1 MHRRLSVLLVLA
13 LFAAACGPEV
23 AETTTTSTTQATT
36 TTSIAPTTT
45 AAIPPFTIENA
56 PPELTAMVEAFYAY
70 ATGVGTDVPPAP
82 EPVLAGI
89 TPTPVVSPRVG
100 VASVGTFKGQ
110 GVATVEMAGDLF
122 LTVND
127 GSGWRIVG
135 GNWPN
140 LSLPAYYGTGP
151 RLVAVVGSDARPW
164 EDFVTARAD
173 SIHFIGLDGVGQGGI
188 VGVPR
193 DAWVPM
199 AGGGRNKI
207 NASLAD
213 YGPEGMMQTFRDL
226 TGLPLEGFVLTGFLG
241 FQEMLGNVLGGI
253 DLVVPFPIQDSAS
266 GASFDAGV
274 QYVNGPEALAFARA
288 RKTLPN
294 GDFTRSSN
302 QGLVL
307 IDSAK
312 NLRNKGYGAIPRL
325 MELSEAWMLTDLSPE
340 QLLTFAA
347 LVIGSNLDAMPN
359 MVAPGSTGTAG
370 SASVVYLSDSVS
382 ELWADLADGRL
393 GS

>member
-1 MHRRLSVLLVLA
+1 MHRRLPILLVLA
-13 LFAAACGPEV
+13 VFAAACGPEV
-23 AETTTTSTTQATT
+23 AETTTTTTTPATT
-36 TTSIAPTTT
+36 TSTAPTTT

-56 PPELTAMVEAFYAY
+56 PPELTAMVEGFYAY
-70 ATGVGTDVPPAP
+70 RTGAGTQMPPAP

-89 TPTPVVSPRVG
+89 TPAPVATPRSG

-110 GVATVEMAGDLF
+110 GVATVEMGGDLF
-122 LTVND
+122 LTIND
-127 GSGWRIVG
+127 GTGWRIVG

-164 EDFVTARAD
+164 EDVVSARAD
-173 SIHFIGLDGVGQGGI
+173 SVHFIGLDGAGQGGI

-199 AGGGRNKI
+199 PGGGRNKI

-213 YGPEGMMQTFRDL
+213 YGPEGMLQTFRDL

-253 DLVVPFPIQDSAS
+253 DLVVPFPIHDSAS
-266 GASFDAGV
+266 GADFDAGA
-274 QYVNGPEALAFARA
+274 QYVNGPEALAFSRA

-312 NLRNKGYGAIPRL
+312 SLRNKGYGAIPRL

-347 LVIGSNLDAMPN
+347 LVIGSNLDTMPN

>member
-1 MHRRLSVLLVLA
+1 MKRRIAVLLVLA
-13 LFAAACGPEV
+13 AVATACSPEEAVESTTSTSRVTTTSV
-23 AETTTTSTTQATT
+23 AGTTTT
-36 TTSIAPTTT
+36 T
-45 AAIPPFTIENA
+45 APPFTIENS
-56 PPELTAMVEAFYAY
+56 PPELTALVNSFYLY
-70 ATGVGTDVPPAP
+70 ATGVATEAPPMP

-89 TPTPVVSPRVG
+89 IPQPVATPQAG

-122 LTVND
+122 LVVND

-140 LSLPAYYGTGP
+140 LSLPAYYGPGP

-164 EDFVTARAD
+164 EDMATARAD
-173 SIHFIGLDGVGQGGI
+173 SIHFVGLDGVGQGGI

-193 DAWVPM
+193 DSWVPI

-213 YGPEGMMQTFRDL
+213 YGAEGMMQTFRDL
-226 TGLPLEGFVLTGFLG
+226 TGLPVEGYVLTGFLG

-253 DLVVPFPIQDSAS
+253 DLVVPYAMSDSAS
-266 GASFDAGV
+266 GADFEAGT
-274 QYVNGPEALAFARA
+274 QYVNGPQALAFSRA
-288 RKTLPN
+288 RKSLPN
-294 GDFTRSSN
+294 GDFSRSAN

-312 NLRNKGYGAIPRL
+312 NLRSKGYGAIPRL
-325 MELSEAWMLTDLSPE
+325 MELSEGWMLTDLNAE
-340 QLLTFAA
+340 QLLTFAS
-347 LVIGSNLDAMPN
+347 LVIGSNLDTMPN
-359 MVAPGSTGTAG
+359 MVTPGSSGTAG

-382 ELWADLADGRL
+382 QLWADLADGRL